1 MTSSATHDFL
11 SDVIS
16 GERVPPGKLA
26 YFQTRLAAKVHQA
39 MLRLFGRVERH
50 ESFTRR
56 ELAQRIGRKPE
67 QITRWFSYPGNL
79 TLGTVSDIFVGMG
92 YELESITLV
101 DLATGKRI
109 QCPDQHIDWARLAG
123 LYADEQSSNGE
134 PPAEPQKRSAIS
146 DQAKQYSSTAVSV
159 LLDQPTKRGSNVH
172 RHLMLSP
179 GLGNAA
185 AAQLQTIG
193 TRVSST
199 RIGQE
204 A

>member
-11 SDVIS
+11 SDVIG

-39 MLRLFGRVERH
+39 MLSVFGRLERH
-50 ESFTRR
+50 KGFTRR
-56 ELAQRIGRKPE
+56 ELAQRIDRKPE

-79 TLGTVSDIFVGMG
+79 TLGTVSDICVGMG

-109 QCPDQHIDWARLAG
+109 QCPDQHVDWARLAG
-123 LYADEQSSNGE
+123 LNADEKNSDVE
-134 PPAEPQKRSAIS
+134 PPTEPRKRSAIS
-146 DQAKQYSSTAVSV
+146 DQAKQYSSTAEWFSF
-159 LLDQPTKRGSNVH
+159 DPPTKRASYVH
-172 RHLMLSP
+172 GHLMPSS

-185 AAQLQTIG
+185 AAQLQTVG